1 MKDYKAGS
9 WHKQLG
15 YKSFQPSAINR
26 PWTIEDPLVL
36 ESLSKA
42 DRQLG
47 RLDMFSEYVPNL
59 DLFVRMHVTKEATE
73 SSRIED
79 TRTEMEEAVLPE
91 EEIQEERRDDWR
103 EVNNYIRAMRSA
115 VRHLETLPFS
125 NRLLREAHATLMEDV
140 RGEQK
145 TPGAFRRSQNWI
157 GGSNPGNARF
167 VPPIAEDVPAL
178 MGDLESFAHNR
189 DLHLPPLFK
198 VALMHYQFE
207 TIHPFLDGNGRIGRL
222 MVPLYLASQ
231 DILKAPVL
239 YLSDYLERNREEYY
253 ERLTRVREKN
263 AINEWLVFFLDGLAE
278 TAANGVNTFNEILR
292 FKAHWEKEIAAWK
305 PQSQS
310 GLALLEFLFGQV
322 WVNAKMVAEASAVS
336 QPTAYKLIER
346 FVDNGLLVE
355 MTGAKRDRI
364 FLFDAYLKLYR
375 RV

>member
-1 MKDYKAGS
+1 
-9 WHKQLG
+9 
-15 YKSFQPSAINR
+15 
-26 PWTIEDPLVL
+26 
-36 ESLSKA
+36 
-42 DRQLG
+42 
-47 RLDMFSEYVPNL
+47 MFSEYVPNL

-91 EEIQEERRDDWR
+91 EEIKEGRRDDWR
-103 EVNNYIRAMRSA
+103 EVNNYIRAMRTA
-115 VRHLETLPFS
+115 MDRLRDLPFS
-125 NRLLREAHATLMEDV
+125 NRLLRGAYATLMEGV

-145 TPGAFRRSQNWI
+145 TPGQFRRSQNWV

-167 VPPIAEDVPAL
+167 VPPAAKNVPAL
-178 MGDLESFAHNR
+178 MGDLERFAHNA

-222 MVPLYLASQ
+222 MVPLYLVAQ
-231 DILKAPVL
+231 GILKAPVL

-253 ERLTRVREKN
+253 ERLTRVREKDG
-263 AINEWLVFFLDGLAE
+263 INDWLIFFLDGLAE

-305 PQSQS
+305 PQAQS
-310 GLALLEFLFGQV
+310 GLTLLEFLFGQV
-322 WVNAKMVAEASAVS
+322 WVNAKMVAKATGVS
-336 QPTAYKLIER
+336 QPTGYKLIER
-346 FVDNGLLVE
+346 FVEQGLLVE

-375 RV
+375 SN